1 MSCCVHKSEQESY
14 LICRRRKEGSSVL
27 PFFLSFKVKWRCGPV
42 EREPLLPVIP
52 MGVPG
57 LTWEPLVTRDW
68 ERWQ

>member
-1 MSCCVHKSEQESY
+1 MD
-14 LICRRRKEGSSVL
+14 GSMAR
-27 PFFLSFKVKWRCGPV
+27 PFFVSFRVKWRCGPV

-57 LTWEPLVTRDW
+57 LTWVPLVTRDW